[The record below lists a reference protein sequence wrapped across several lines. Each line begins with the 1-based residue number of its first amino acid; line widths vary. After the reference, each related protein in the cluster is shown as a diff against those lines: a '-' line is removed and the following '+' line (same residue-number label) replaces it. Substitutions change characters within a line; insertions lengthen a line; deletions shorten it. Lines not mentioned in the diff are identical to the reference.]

1 MHKQEKINAKYKQR
15 FGVIM
20 YDTIVKFKMIRI
32 NCEIMKQFAED
43 SHYYSGMR
51 DRTINTIS

>member
-1 MHKQEKINAKYKQR
+1 M

-20 YDTIVKFKMIRI
+20 YDTIIKFKMIRI
-32 NCEIMKQFAED
+32 NCEIMKQLSKD

-51 DRTINTIS
+51 DRTINTISLSKQAQNRH